1 VREKAVCRLVGLLVA
16 LMLLTAAPG
25 TRAADD
31 APSPVLHRDG
41 FFTEVGFLTGFGY
54 GTVTEGDYLPV
65 PLIVHLGADMRRW
78 FPSLTGNRGVLTVF
92 LEPQVN
98 PVFGHDTSFEA
109 GAGIGLKYRYPLTDA
124 LSVYGLVTT
133 GFLFITG
140 DTVDQAD
147 GFNFSHAV
155 GVGVNLAI
163 MPGAALDLGF
173 RARHVSNAGL
183 REPNSG
189 IDTYFGT
196 IGFMITY

>member
-1 VREKAVCRLVGLLVA
+1 
-16 LMLLTAAPG
+16 MLLTAAPG

-98 PVFGHDTSFEA
+98 PVFGYETRLEA
-109 GAGIGLKYRYPLTDA
+109 GASLGLKYRYPLTDA
-124 LSVYGLVTT
+124 LSVYGLYSA
-133 GFLFITG
+133 GFLFLTA
-140 DTVDQAD
+140 DTVDQAN
-147 GFNFSHAV
+147 GLNFANSV
-155 GVGVNLAI
+155 GAGISVRI

-173 RARHVSNAGL
+173 RIRHVSNADL
-183 REPNSG
+183 REPNCG
-189 IDTYFGT
+189 IDSYIGT
-196 IGFMITY
+196 IGFMFTY